1 MGAGEILVNSID
13 CDGLMEGYD
22 LELIREILKAVKIPV
37 IALGGAGAMED
48 LSRAYY
54 GGKASAVAAGSLFVH
69 SGKNKGILVNYPE
82 KEELEEI
89 FDPKFSK
96 NL

>member
-1 MGAGEILVNSID
+1 
-13 CDGLMEGYD
+13 
-22 LELIREILKAVKIPV
+22 
-37 IALGGAGAMED
+37 MED